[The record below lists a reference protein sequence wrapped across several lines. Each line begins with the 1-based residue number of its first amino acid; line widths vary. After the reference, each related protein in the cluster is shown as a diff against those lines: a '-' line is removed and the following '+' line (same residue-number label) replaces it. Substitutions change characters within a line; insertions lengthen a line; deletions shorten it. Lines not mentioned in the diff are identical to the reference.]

1 MSDFLKDKS
10 VPLPK
15 MESCLEIF
23 KIQQRN
29 IQKLFE
35 LKEDNVLDPKIVEN
49 KALVPFFLIY
59 EAIKNM
65 FKESHLLENDIELSS
80 DKLAHIFKS
89 VIDLPSTFVALNK
102 NNQYNITQAIR
113 AIVPGIERSCGAFI
127 AGEIE
132 KVLAG
137 MTGALEEMLSKL
149 QQRLD

>member
-1 MSDFLKDKS
+1 
-10 VPLPK
+10 
-15 MESCLEIF
+15 
-23 KIQQRN
+23 
-29 IQKLFE
+29 
-35 LKEDNVLDPKIVEN
+35 
-49 KALVPFFLIY
+49 
-59 EAIKNM
+59 M
-65 FKESHLLENDIELSS
+65 FKESNLLENDVELSS

-137 MTGALEEMLSKL
+137 MTGALEETFSML